1 MNKITFNRQLDSL
14 QMCSYLYNRKEYSMT
29 MIDDDFSIYD
39 GDDTVCD
46 DDRDGLTSEEVVTYE
61 RECEILQ
68 RFSDLLSEKL
78 GYYGRQDY
86 AHSRI

>member
-14 QMCSYLYNRKEYSMT
+14 QMRSCLHNGSEYAMT

-46 DDRDGLTSEEVVTYE
+46 DDRDGLTSEEAIAYE

-68 RFSDLLSEKL
+68 RFSDLLTENL